1 MTLELDLLLPHA
13 GAMRM
18 ITAVR
23 QWDASGIV
31 CESTTHRDP
40 ANPLRIGG
48 VLPAACGLE
57 YGAQAM
63 AAHGAL
69 LAGRQQKP
77 RVGYLAAAHELA
89 LYCDRLDDADGPLQ
103 IRASCLLSGANHV
116 AYEFCIR
123 AASKAVL
130 LEGRASVVLSA

>member
-1 MTLELDLLLPHA
+1 MTFELELLLPHA

-18 ITAVR
+18 ITDVR
-23 QWDASGIV
+23 EWNASGIV
-31 CESTTHRDP
+31 CESTTHHDP
-40 ANPLRIGG
+40 ANPLRIDG
-48 VLPAACGLE
+48 VLPAVCGLE

-69 LAGRQQKP
+69 LAARHQKP

-89 LYCDRLDDADGPLQ
+89 LYCDRLDDAPGPLQ

-116 AYEFCIR
+116 AYEFSIR
-123 AASKAVL
+123 CASRAVL
-130 LEGRASVVLSA
+130 IEGRASVVLSA

>member
-1 MTLELDLLLPHA
+1 MNPELDLLLPHA

-23 QWDASGIV
+23 EWNASSIV
-31 CESTTHRDP
+31 CESTTHCDP
-40 ANPLRIGG
+40 VNPLRIGG
-48 VLPAACGLE
+48 ILPAACGLE

-69 LAGRQQKP
+69 LADQRQKP
-77 RVGYLAAAHELA
+77 RVGYLASAHELA
-89 LYCDRLDDADGPLQ
+89 LYCDRLDDIDGPLL
-103 IRASCLLSGANHV
+103 IEASCLLSAANHV
-116 AYEFCIR
+116 AYRFSIR
-123 AASKAVL
+123 AASQAVL